1 MKGRDRYS
9 SADGFDAGA
18 MFEGTDAF
26 AAPPERPR
34 RGRSIENMRR
44 ALMRS
49 NTRLLLSAVMLF
61 QFTAMLLVALQESP
75 VDMQALLLAVCLPA
89 ATWLTTMVFGRLWPI
104 DRAILILALL
114 LCSVGIITLSDIA
127 RAKITPL
134 TQAVYALIG
143 LVAMAAGVAF
153 IRSVRNWKKWILPG
167 MVLCL
172 GALASPWAFGSVQN
186 GARNWITII
195 PDQLT
200 LQPSEF
206 IKPALILIL
215 AASLAG
221 RPRFAKCLPVVAFA
235 AVCCGI
241 LLIQR
246 DLGAVLLYFLT
257 TILIY
262 FAATSNWLITLGG
275 LGVGALGS
283 IAAYKAFPYVQERIA
298 IWQNPWSDPTD
309 SGGQIVQALIA
320 IGSGGLFG
328 MGLGLGRPRN
338 IPLYHSDFIFA
349 AIAEEF
355 GLIFSIC
362 LLAVYV
368 LIIMRGMVVAMN
380 ARTSFHSLT
389 AFGIVTML
397 GLQTM
402 LIVGGN
408 TKLIPLTGVTLPLVS
423 SGGSSLVSTFL
434 SFGIL
439 LGISSMNAE
448 DEARDIDRL
457 ELREEVDL

>member
-1 MKGRDRYS
+1 MKGHDPFDMTGGFAAEPR
-9 SADGFDAGA
+9 FDA
-18 MFEGTDAF
+18 
-26 AAPPERPR
+26 PPPRPR
-34 RGRSIENMRR
+34 GSNIEGMRK

-49 NTRLLLSAVMLF
+49 NTRLLLSAVMIF
-61 QFTAMLLVALQESP
+61 QFTAMLLISLQEKPVDTQALILAVALP
-75 VDMQALLLAVCLPA
+75 AV
-89 ATWLTTMVFGRLWPI
+89 TWLVVMAFGRLWPI

-134 TQAVYALIG
+134 TQAIYALAGI
-143 LVAMAAGVAF
+143 VAMAVGVVF
-153 IRSVRNWKKWILPG
+153 IRSVRHWKKWILPG

-195 PDQLT
+195 PDRLT
-200 LQPSEF
+200 IQPSEF

-215 AASLAG
+215 AAALSG
-221 RPRFAKCLPVVAFA
+221 RPRFVKCLPAIGFA

-241 LLIQR
+241 LLIQS

-257 TILIY
+257 TLILY

-275 LGVGALGS
+275 LGVGVAGS
-283 IAAYKAFPYVQERIA
+283 VLAYKLVPYVQTRVA

-309 SGGQIVQALIA
+309 SGAQIVQALIA

-368 LIIMRGMVVAMN
+368 LIIMRGLVVAMN

-389 AFGIVTML
+389 AFGIVAML

-408 TKLIPLTGVTLPLVS
+408 TKLIPLTGVTLPLIS

-457 ELREEVDL
+457 ELREEAAL

>member
-1 MKGRDRYS
+1 MKGSKSY
-9 SADGFDAGA
+9 AHGAEFDEQDL
-18 MFEGTDAF
+18 FDQP
-26 AAPPERPR
+26 APRPR
-34 RGRSIENMRR
+34 RGRGVEEMRR

-61 QFTAMLLVALQESP
+61 QFTAMLLISLQESP
-75 VDMQALLLAVCLPA
+75 VDAQALILAVCLPA
-89 ATWLTTMVFGRLWPI
+89 VTWLVTMLYGKLWPV
-104 DRAILILALL
+104 DRAMLILVLL

-127 RAKITPL
+127 RSKTTAL
-134 TQAVYALIG
+134 TQAIYACAGVI
-143 LVAMAAGVAF
+143 AMAVGIVF
-153 IRSVRNWKKWILPG
+153 IRSLRHWKKWILPG

-172 GALASPWAFGSVQN
+172 GALASPWVVGEVRN

-195 PDQLT
+195 PDRLT
-200 LQPSEF
+200 VQPSEF

-215 AASLAG
+215 SASFAG
-221 RPRFAKCLPVVAFA
+221 RPRFLKCLPAIGFA
-235 AVCCGI
+235 AACCGI
-241 LLIQR
+241 LLVQS

-257 TILIY
+257 TLMIY

-275 LGVGALGS
+275 LGVGAAGAVL
-283 IAAYKAFPYVQERIA
+283 AYKTIPYVQTRVA
-298 IWQNPWSDPTD
+298 IWQNPWSDPTG
-309 SGGQIVQALIA
+309 SGMQIVQALIA

-368 LIIMRGMVVAMN
+368 LIIMRGVVVAMN

-389 AFGIVTML
+389 AFGIVVML

-408 TKLIPLTGVTLPLVS
+408 TKLIPLTGVTLPLIS

-448 DEARDIDRL
+448 DEARDIERL
-457 ELREEVDL
+457 ALREEVEM

>member
-1 MKGRDRYS
+1 MKGYDPFVPD
-9 SADGFDAGA
+9 AGLDAEPVFDA
-18 MFEGTDAF
+18 
-26 AAPPERPR
+26 PPPRPR
-34 RGRSIENMRR
+34 GVNIEGMRK

-61 QFTAMLLVALQESP
+61 QFTAMLLISLQEKPVDTQALILAVALP
-75 VDMQALLLAVCLPA
+75 AV
-89 ATWLTTMVFGRLWPI
+89 TWLVVMAFGRLWPI

-127 RAKITPL
+127 RSRETPL
-134 TQAVYALIG
+134 TQAIYALIG
-143 LVAMAAGVAF
+143 IVAMAVGVVF
-153 IRSVRNWKKWILPG
+153 IRSVRHWKKWVLPG

-195 PDQLT
+195 PDRLT
-200 LQPSEF
+200 IQPSEF

-215 AASLAG
+215 AAALSG
-221 RPRFAKCLPVVAFA
+221 RPRFVKCLPAIGFA

-241 LLIQR
+241 LLIQS

-257 TILIY
+257 TLLIY
-262 FAATSNWLITLGG
+262 FVATSNWLITLGG
-275 LGVGALGS
+275 LGVGVAGS
-283 IAAYKAFPYVQERIA
+283 VLAYKLVPYVQTRVA
-298 IWQNPWSDPTD
+298 IWQNPWSDPTG
-309 SGGQIVQALIA
+309 SGGQIVQALMA

-355 GLIFSIC
+355 GLLFSIC

-368 LIIMRGMVVAMN
+368 LIIMRGLVVAMN
-380 ARTSFHSLT
+380 ARTSFHSLA
-389 AFGIVTML
+389 AFGIVAML

-408 TKLIPLTGVTLPLVS
+408 TKLIPLTGVTLPLIS

-448 DEARDIDRL
+448 DEARDIDHL
-457 ELREEVDL
+457 ELREEVGA

>member
-1 MKGRDRYS
+1 MKGYDPFTPD
-9 SADGFDAGA
+9 AGFDAEPV
-18 MFEGTDAF
+18 FD
-26 AAPPERPR
+26 APPPRPR
-34 RGRSIENMRR
+34 GANIEGMRK

-61 QFTAMLLVALQESP
+61 QFTAMLLISLQEKP
-75 VDMQALLLAVCLPA
+75 VDTQALILAAALPA
-89 ATWLTTMVFGRLWPI
+89 VTWLVVMAFGRLWPI

-127 RAKITPL
+127 RSRETPL
-134 TQAVYALIG
+134 TQAIYALIG
-143 LVAMAAGVAF
+143 IVAMAVGVVF
-153 IRSVRNWKKWILPG
+153 IRSVRHWKKWILPG

-195 PDQLT
+195 PDRLT
-200 LQPSEF
+200 IQPSEF

-215 AASLAG
+215 AAALSG
-221 RPRFAKCLPVVAFA
+221 RPRFVKCLPAIGFA

-241 LLIQR
+241 LLIQS

-257 TILIY
+257 TLLIY
-262 FAATSNWLITLGG
+262 FVATSNWLITLGG
-275 LGVGALGS
+275 LGVGVAGS
-283 IAAYKAFPYVQERIA
+283 MLAYKLVPYVQTRVA
-298 IWQNPWSDPTD
+298 IWQNPWSDPTG
-309 SGGQIVQALIA
+309 SGGQIVQALMA

-355 GLIFSIC
+355 GLLFSIC

-368 LIIMRGMVVAMN
+368 LIIMRGLVVAMN
-380 ARTSFHSLT
+380 ARTSFHSLA
-389 AFGIVTML
+389 AFGIVAML

-408 TKLIPLTGVTLPLVS
+408 TKLIPLTGVTLPLIS

-448 DEARDIDRL
+448 DEARDIDHL
-457 ELREEVDL
+457 ELREEVGA